1 MAERPDRGTA
11 TAAAEVAVEPFGND
25 MVRDDLI
32 VQAIEALDGPDVEV
46 HPGLMSTVVSGDLDA
61 VMDAVERAHT
71 TAFRMAGRVITT
83 VRLES
88 RDGGIDFAERA
99 RQVDRTQAP

>member
-11 TAAAEVAVEPFGND
+11 TATTEVAVEHFGND
-25 MVRDDLI
+25 MMRDLF

-46 HPGLMSTVVSGDLDA
+46 HPGVMSTVVSGDLDA
-61 VMDAVERAHT
+61 VLHAVERAHT
-71 TAFRMAGRVITT
+71 TAFRTAGRVITT